1 MSNSDKSYS
10 SRDTGRRRKGVVPW
24 LPLLAA
30 IGTLITFVTVRGAQT
45 QEWGGLKL
53 VVPVESANGQ
63 EDQGEALFE
72 TGQPALV
79 QASIG
84 GRVSS
89 LSERGLEITD
99 GRLTVRYRG
108 LFPSNLQ
115 TGQSVKAGEVIGQ
128 LKLGRPDPLV
138 AKLWMGVA
146 RDSQAIAPPFKNPFE
161 SDGQR
166 IYVMGC
172 VGCHQMRK
180 IQVLVGGKLRNGDIA
195 TEQSLAVKIRRGGK
209 ISKDDPVAMPPFS
222 EEVLPDTELREVTFY
237 LCKQEHRCGGGEGA
251 K

>member
-1 MSNSDKSYS
+1 MSDLHKSYS
-10 SRDTGRRRKGVVPW
+10 AMRTGRRNWFVSW

-30 IGTLITFVTVRGAQT
+30 IGTLITFATLRGSQSE
-45 QEWGGLKL
+45 EWDGIKL
-53 VVPVESANGQ
+53 VAPFESAKGQ

-72 TGQPALV
+72 TAQPRLV

-89 LSERGLEITD
+89 VSERILEISE
-99 GRLTVRYRG
+99 GELTVRYRG

-115 TGQSVKAGEVIGQ
+115 AGQSVKAGEVIGQ
-128 LKLGRPDPLV
+128 LKLGQPDPLI
-138 AKLWMGVA
+138 AKLWIRVTRGSLAV
-146 RDSQAIAPPFKNPFE
+146 APPFKSPFK

-166 IYVMGC
+166 IYVTGC

-180 IQVLVGGKLRNGDIA
+180 IQVLVDGKLRNGEIA
-195 TEQSLAVKIRRGGK
+195 TEEKLASKIRLGGK
-209 ISKDDPVAMPPFS
+209 ISKDDPLAMPPFS
-222 EEVLPDTELREVTFY
+222 AEVLPDTELREVTFY
-237 LCKQEHRCGGGEGA
+237 LCKEEHRCGGGEGT